1 MGVQVIVTAVKPVTE
16 PVDPNATATETPTV
30 DPSATPT
37 AVAGEFTAVTVHVV
51 PGKPEKIHR
60 VGVVTVYEAGKTITI
75 EGKDGELYTF
85 ELSDTTKILPEERVD
100 LAGRRRQS
108 DHHLPP
114 RSDRWPISRSG
125 NCCSP

>member
-1 MGVQVIVTAVKPVTE
+1 M
-16 PVDPNATATETPTV
+16 
-30 DPSATPT
+30 
-37 AVAGEFTAVTVHVV
+37 

-100 LAGRRRQS
+100 QLVVGAKVTI
-108 DHHLPP
+108 
-114 RSDRWPISRSG
+114 ISRRDPTGGPLAAQGIVVHPEDEETEESTT
-125 NCCSP
+125 P